1 MILIKSI
8 ESWDEFFMKTKDVAL
23 YIEHKWVKK
32 YTIPTNRSYI
42 LIAYIAYGQGI
53 VKIENREIEVR
64 EKDIFV
70 VNSNTS
76 AEFISI
82 NPQKENYDFEIHYLL
97 FEKDFLRG
105 EWEKYADEFVEL
117 ERFFKADGKTYIMVR
132 DNDMNEIRNYIVRIT
147 NEYYEDTP
155 ARNSALLGNMLAM
168 LPIIFRRYNVNEEQL
183 FSKNTLVD
191 QTIRQ
196 IRNTIYQNP
205 KPSVIAAHRFVTVDH
220 LGRVF
225 KQETGMTLT
234 QYINNLRVEIT
245 KDILENTDR
254 PIEHIPIVFNIKL
267 KYLQQIFKRYTGMS
281 MREYR
286 SKYHYR

>member
-1 MILIKSI
+1 
-8 ESWDEFFMKTKDVAL
+8 MKTKDVAL
-23 YIEHKWVKK
+23 YIEHKWVKN
-32 YTIPTNRSYI
+32 YTIPANRSYI
-42 LIAYIAYGQGI
+42 LMAYIVYGQGI
-53 VKIENREIEVR
+53 VEIENRKTDVK

-70 VNSNTS
+70 VNPNTS
-76 AEFISI
+76 VKFISK
-82 NPQKENYDFEIHYLL
+82 NSQKENYDFEIHYLL

-105 EWEKYADEFVEL
+105 EWERYADEFIEL
-117 ERFFKADGKTYIMVR
+117 ERFFYYDGKNYIVVR
-132 DNDMNEIRNYIVRIT
+132 DNDKNEIRNYIVRLT
-147 NEYYEDTP
+147 NEYYEDAP

-168 LPIIFRRYNVNEEQL
+168 LPIIFRRYNVEEDQL

-196 IRNTIYQNP
+196 IRNTIYQNL
-205 KPSVIAAHRFVTVDH
+205 KPSEIAARRFVTVDH

-225 KQETGMTLT
+225 KQDG
-234 QYINNLRVEIT
+234 YDCINSLRVEIT

-254 PIEHIPIVFNIKL
+254 PIEHIPMVFNIKL

>member
-1 MILIKSI
+1 
-8 ESWDEFFMKTKDVAL
+8 MKTKDVPL
-23 YIEHKWVKK
+23 YIEHKWVKN
-32 YTIPTNRSYI
+32 YTIPANRSYI
-42 LIAYIAYGQGI
+42 LIAYIAYGQGT
-53 VKIENREIEVR
+53 VKIENQEIYTQA
-64 EKDIFV
+64 KDIFI
-70 VNSNTS
+70 VNPNIS
-76 AEFISI
+76 AEFIST
-82 NPQKENYDFEIHYLL
+82 NSNAENYNFEIHYIL
-97 FEKDFLRG
+97 FEKDFLCG
-105 EWEKYADEFVEL
+105 AWESYAEEFIEL
-117 ERFFKADGKTYIMVR
+117 ESFFKVSGKNYIMVK
-132 DNDMNEIRNYIVRIT
+132 DNDMCEIRNYIVRLT
-147 NEYYEDTP
+147 NEYYEDVP

-168 LPIIFRRYNVNEEQL
+168 LPIIFRRYNINEKQI

-205 KPSVIAAHRFVTVDH
+205 KPSEIASHRFVTIDH

-225 KQETGMTLT
+225 KQETGMTIT

-254 PIEHIPIVFNIKL
+254 PIEHIPVVFNIKL

>member
-1 MILIKSI
+1 
-8 ESWDEFFMKTKDVAL
+8 MKTKDVAL

-64 EKDIFV
+64 EKD
-70 VNSNTS
+70 
-76 AEFISI
+76 
-82 NPQKENYDFEIHYLL
+82 
-97 FEKDFLRG
+97 FLRG
-105 EWEKYADEFVEL
+105 EWEKYADEFVKL
-117 ERFFKADGKTYIMVR
+117 ERFFKPDGKTYIMVR

-147 NEYYEDTP
+147 NEYYEDAL

-205 KPSVIAAHRFVTVDH
+205 KPSEIAAHRFVTVDH

-225 KQETGMTLT
+225 KQETGMTVT
-234 QYINNLRVEIT
+234 QYINNMRVEIT